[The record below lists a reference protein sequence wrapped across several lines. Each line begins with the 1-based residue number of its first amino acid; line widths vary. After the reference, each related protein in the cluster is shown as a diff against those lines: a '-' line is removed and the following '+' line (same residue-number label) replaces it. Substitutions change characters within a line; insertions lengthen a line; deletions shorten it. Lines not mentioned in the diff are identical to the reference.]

1 MRRIPTPPKC
11 PALLVAQAATRDDA
25 THRCTIINTFSVVQV
40 KTTPAVI
47 SEIAVYYL
55 LERGDA
61 DIVDVH
67 LALIAPDG
75 SITYQTSTSINWG
88 KGESEEFVVPWQNV
102 VLKSVGDFTLRLF
115 MDGAVLAE
123 RRIIVKLAG

>member
-1 MRRIPTPPKC
+1 
-11 PALLVAQAATRDDA
+11 VAQAVTRDDA

-40 KTTPAVI
+40 KNTPAVV

-102 VLKSVGDFTLRLF
+102 VLKSAGDFTWRLF

>member
-11 PALLVAQAATRDDA
+11 PALLVAQAVTRDDA

-40 KTTPAVI
+40 KNTPAVV

-102 VLKSVGDFTLRLF
+102 VLKSAGDFTWRLF